1 MAKQPIV
8 GWVHEPLGAILSSRA
23 KVAVLRILWRASAA
37 IPYREVVRRSG
48 MAYGSIDL
56 ALSELTSTGLV
67 EELDGGRERR
77 VRLRSGHRLAAA
89 LGNLLQVES
98 DFFASLRIELRTAAQ
113 GCLPLGLLAAALV
126 GAVAR
131 RQELLGGTIDL
142 LLIAED
148 AASMKRSVERLGA
161 MEDGLLTRF
170 GVSLKM
176 ISYDLATARAMWRT
190 RTPAAE
196 RGVNEAELLVG
207 APLVELLG

>member
-1 MAKQPIV
+1 MPIV

-56 ALSELTSTGLV
+56 ALGELTATGLV
-67 EELDGGRERR
+67 QELEGGRERR
-77 VRLRSGHRLAAA
+77 VRLRSSHRLAAA

-113 GCLPLGLLAAALV
+113 GCESLGLLSAGLI
-126 GAVAR
+126 GPVAR
-131 RQELLGGTIDL
+131 REEMLGGTIDL
-142 LLIAED
+142 LLIGQDD
-148 AASMKRSVERLGA
+148 ASTKRCVDRLTTIDE
-161 MEDGLLTRF
+161 MLLVRF
-170 GVSLKM
+170 GVQLKV
-176 ISYDLATARAMWRT
+176 IPYDLATARAMWRT

-207 APLVELLG
+207 APLVELLS